1 MRKYNK
7 KKELRVL
14 NLKDEELVNEKKKP
28 SIFAKILDTSL
39 NVILGAAICLN
50 VRYIS
55 VYAKDY
61 IDNEK
66 IIPEV
71 ANELS
76 VDLSIMQN
84 EDFKDQI
91 IKLKPNL
98 NDKVYVYVEDDVS
111 DKTRNNIQNSLDYFN
126 DVFANINTN
135 YQFQMCD
142 SVLYGTNVALMN
154 STISFGYKE
163 MGNLTYGATGRH
175 YNRPII
181 LKAIKED
188 WYYSKLYNIRS
199 NIYLNKDAFD
209 KLSDATQESII
220 RHELLHVFGIEDTY
234 FGFKE
239 EASLM
244 NTDYSATINIL
255 SPKDMARLFVL
266 YDENLIGKNNTINQ
280 QELTKVK
287 EYLSEYENYYY
298 SELATKIKDIIGSD
312 KCLSISDEE
321 LVGYTTKINGV
332 EIKIDENGNFDYF
345 SKDGDEGKR
354 TIIKGDNYVI
364 LPDIRV
370 GKYEDYYVLLKTE
383 SGIVPYNMSVS
394 HGAGDD
400 KTAPIEDTI
409 YMITR

>member
-1 MRKYNK
+1 MSKYNK

-14 NLKDEELVNEKKKP
+14 NLKGQELSRKKKKP
-28 SIFAKILDTSL
+28 SLFAKILDTSL
-39 NVILGAAICLN
+39 NVILGVTICLN
-50 VRYIS
+50 IRYIS

-61 IDNEK
+61 IDNEN

-84 EDFKDQI
+84 EAFKDQI

-98 NDKVYVYVEDDVS
+98 NDKVYVYVEDNVS
-111 DKTRNNIQNSLDYFN
+111 DRTRSNIQNSLDYFN
-126 DVFANINTN
+126 DIFTDINTK
-135 YQFQMCD
+135 YQFKMCD
-142 SVLYGTNVALMN
+142 SVTYGTNMSLMN
-154 STISFGYKE
+154 STISFGYKD
-163 MGNLTYGATGRH
+163 MSNSTYGATARS
-175 YNRPII
+175 YNRPIV
-181 LKAIKED
+181 LKALKED

-199 NIYLNKDAFD
+199 DIYLNQKSFE

-220 RHELLHVFGIEDTY
+220 RHELLHVLGIEDTY

-244 NTDYSATINIL
+244 NTDYTSTINIL

-266 YDENLIGKNNTINQ
+266 YDENLIGENNTINQ

-287 EYLSEYENYYY
+287 EYLSEYENHYYAK
-298 SELATKIKDIIGSD
+298 LATKIKEIVGTD
-312 KCLSISDEE
+312 KCSSISDEDIM
-321 LVGYTTKINGV
+321 GYTTKINGV
-332 EIKIDENGNFDYF
+332 EIKIDENGNFNYK
-345 SKDGDEGKR
+345 SEKGNQGGR

-370 GKYEDYYVLLKTE
+370 GQYEDYYVLLKTDE
-383 SGIVPYNMSVS
+383 GLFPYNISMS
-394 HGAGDD
+394 HGAGNE
-400 KTAPIEDTI
+400 KTAPIEDNFYI
-409 YMITR
+409 VTR

>member
-7 KKELRVL
+7 KKQLKVL

-61 IDNEK
+61 IDNGK

-111 DKTRNNIQNSLDYFN
+111 DKTRSNIQNSLDYFN
-126 DVFANINTN
+126 DIFSNINTN

-142 SVLYGTNVALMN
+142 SVVYGANTALMN

-209 KLSDATQESII
+209 KLSDATQEGII

-244 NTDYSATINIL
+244 NTDYTVTINIL

-287 EYLSEYENYYY
+287 NYLSEYEKYYY
-298 SELATKIKDIIGSD
+298 SELATKIKDIVGTD
-312 KCLSISDEE
+312 KCSTISDEE
-321 LVGYTTKINGV
+321 LIGYTTQINGV
-332 EIKIDENGNFDYF
+332 EIKIGENGNFDYL
-345 SKDGDEGKR
+345 SKDGDKGKR

-400 KTAPIEDTI
+400 KTVPIEDTI